1 MTQADVPAPPLSSI
15 WSDIDPV
22 AAFARDYAQARA
34 KFLAACADRGL
45 VVETHEHPVERGPA
59 GESLA
64 VDVAVLGPAAAP
76 AALLLTS
83 ATHGVEGFCGSGCQ
97 VALLRDAAFAA
108 YVERRGVAVV
118 LVHALNP
125 WGFAHL
131 ARTTEDNVDLNRNFR
146 EFAGAARNDA
156 YLEIH
161 DFILPSAWPPA
172 SGQEARLAAYVA
184 ERGALALQAA
194 LTTGQSDRPDGLFY
208 AGTKATWSQQV
219 IRDVL
224 RRHARRERL
233 GWIDFHTG
241 LGPSG
246 HAEKIYAGPDDATML
261 ARARSWWGCDVTSIY
276 DGSSTSARLSGMLY
290 NAALEECPSTAYA
303 GIALEY
309 GTLPMPEV
317 TRALRARHWLAAHPE
332 ATEQQRNDV
341 LKLARDA
348 FFVDTPAWKAMVVGQ
363 ARAAA
368 LQALAGLATR
378 ERT

>member
-1 MTQADVPAPPLSSI
+1 VTQADAPAPPLSSI
-15 WSDIDPV
+15 WSDVDPV
-22 AAFARDYAQARA
+22 AAFGCDYADARA
-34 KFLAACADRGL
+34 RFLAAARARGL
-45 VVETHEHPVERGPA
+45 DVETHVLPGHRGPA
-59 GESLA
+59 GEELA
-64 VDVAVLGPAAAP
+64 ADVAVLGPATSP
-76 AALLLTS
+76 AALVLTS

-97 VALLRDAAFAA
+97 VALLRDDAFAA

-118 LVHALNP
+118 FVHAINP
-125 WGFAHL
+125 WGFAHV

-146 EFAGAARNDA
+146 DFAAVRRNEA

-161 DFILPSAWPPA
+161 DFILPASWPPPPE
-172 SGQEARLAAYVA
+172 QEARLAAYLG
-184 ERGALALQAA
+184 ERGAGALQAA

-208 AGTKATWSQQV
+208 AGRKATWSQQV

-246 HAEKIYAGPDDATML
+246 HAEKIFAGPDDAAML
-261 ARARSWWGCDVTSIY
+261 ARARAWWGCDVTSIY
-276 DGSSTSARLSGMLY
+276 DGSSTSAQVTGMLF
-290 NAALEECPSTAYA
+290 NAALGECPGSAYA

-317 TRALRARHWLAAHPE
+317 TQALRARHWLAAHPE
-332 ATEQQRNDV
+332 ATARQRAAV
-341 LKLARDA
+341 LKLTRDA
-348 FFVDTPAWKAMVVGQ
+348 FFVDTPAWKAMVAGQ

-368 LQALAGLATR
+368 LQALAGLATGG
-378 ERT
+378 TS

>member
-1 MTQADVPAPPLSSI
+1 MRQAFVPALPLSSI
-15 WSDIDPV
+15 WSDVDAV
-22 AAFARDYAQARA
+22 GAFGCDYAEARA
-34 KFLAACADRGL
+34 KFRATAARRAL
-45 VVETHEHPVERGPA
+45 ELETHVLPGHRGPA
-59 GESLA
+59 GEELA
-64 VDVAVLGPAAAP
+64 VDVAVLGPATSP
-76 AALLLTS
+76 AALVLTS

-97 VALLRDAAFAA
+97 VALLADDAFAA

-118 LVHALNP
+118 FVHALNP
-125 WGFAHL
+125 WGFAHV
-131 ARTTEDNVDLNRNFR
+131 ARTTEENVDLNRNFR
-146 EFAGAARNDA
+146 DFAREVHNDA
-156 YLEIH
+156 YLGIH
-161 DFILPSAWPPA
+161 DFILPSAWPPPPE
-172 SGQEARLAAYVA
+172 QEARLAAYIG
-184 ERGALALQAA
+184 ERGAGALQAA
-194 LTTGQSDRPDGLFY
+194 LTTGQTVRPDGLFF
-208 AGTKATWSQQV
+208 AGCQATWSHRM

-276 DGSSTSARLSGMLY
+276 DGSSTSARVSGMLF
-290 NAALEECPSTAYA
+290 NAALEECPSAAYA
-303 GIALEY
+303 GIALEV

-332 ATEQQRNDV
+332 ATAQQRTDV
-341 LKLARDA
+341 LKLTRDA

-378 ERT
+378 EGT